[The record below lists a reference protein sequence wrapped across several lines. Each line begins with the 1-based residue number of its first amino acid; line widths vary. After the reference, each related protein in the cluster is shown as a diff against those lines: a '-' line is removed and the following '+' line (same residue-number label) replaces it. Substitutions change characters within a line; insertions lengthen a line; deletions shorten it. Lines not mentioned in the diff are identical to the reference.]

1 MTDSIPPKGPDDA
14 PNEGAGK
21 PEALEVTQHADHP
34 LEAELRNPAA
44 GKPASASASAAS
56 AQAGGW
62 EREVLEKVLM
72 ATVREQRAARRWR
85 IFFRFV
91 TLGLIGVLIYA
102 FASLEGETVS
112 TGRHTAVVTLDGEIA
127 GNTNASA
134 ENINASLQAA
144 FADDNTVGVI
154 LKINSPGGSPV
165 QAGMINDE
173 IRRLRA
179 KYKKIPLYVVV
190 EEMCASGGYYVAA
203 AADKIY
209 VDKASIVGS
218 IGVLMDGFGF
228 TGLMEKVGV
237 ERRLLTAGSNKGMLD
252 PFSPVSPQQKQYA
265 QEMLDQVHQQFIDVV
280 KQGRGNRLKDDPTL
294 FTGLFWTGAKAV
306 DLGLADAIGSSDFV
320 ARSVIKAPDVVDYTV
335 KENFASRVARK
346 LGTAMGAGA
355 VKALAATGQLKLLMK
370 E

>member
-34 LEAELRNPAA
+34 LEAELRNP
-44 GKPASASASAAS
+44 PASASAAS
-56 AQAGGW
+56 APAGGW

-91 TLGLIGVLIYA
+91 ALGLIGVLIYA

-112 TGRHTAVVTLDGEIA
+112 TGRHTAIVTLEGEIA
-127 GNTNASA
+127 ANTNASA

-203 AADKIY
+203 AADRIY

-228 TGLMEKVGV
+228 TGLMDKVGV
-237 ERRLLTAGSNKGMLD
+237 ERRLLTAGSNKGMLH
-252 PFSPVSPQQKQYA
+252 A
-265 QEMLDQVHQQFIDVV
+265 H
-280 KQGRGNRLKDDPTL
+280 
-294 FTGLFWTGAKAV
+294 
-306 DLGLADAIGSSDFV
+306 FV
-320 ARSVIKAPDVVDYTV
+320 QA
-335 KENFASRVARK
+335 
-346 LGTAMGAGA
+346 
-355 VKALAATGQLKLLMK
+355 
-370 E
+370 